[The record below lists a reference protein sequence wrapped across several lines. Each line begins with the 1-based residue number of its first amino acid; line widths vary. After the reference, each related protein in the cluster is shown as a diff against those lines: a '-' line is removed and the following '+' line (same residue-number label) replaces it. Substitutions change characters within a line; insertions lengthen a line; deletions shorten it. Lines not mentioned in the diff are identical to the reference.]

1 MKGVDEQYFLEYIP
15 TKGLWEEIIAC
26 IFEKKNIAV
35 AKKLVVIEGKDIKLK
50 GDENGNSTSQTL

>member
-1 MKGVDEQYFLEYIP
+1 
-15 TKGLWEEIIAC
+15 
-26 IFEKKNIAV
+26 V